1 MTTRAT
7 CSFEPGQI
15 PLRAGARSSSIEPG
29 TVLAD
34 VIDAASAV
42 SKANGVVP
50 YEDWATPTFYD
61 TLTAGI
67 QELMAVRITPQEFAA
82 QVEKDY
88 ADFQTS
94 RT

>member
-1 MTTRAT
+1 M
-7 CSFEPGQI
+7 
-15 PLRAGARSSSIEPG
+15 
-29 TVLAD
+29 LAD
-34 VIDAASAV
+34 VVDTAATV

-67 QELMAVRITPQEFAA
+67 QELMAMRITPQEFAA

-88 ADFQTS
+88 ADFQAS